1 MPVAMSLLLFLHHVS
16 LLLACRAACPST
28 TQTLEIIVSRV
39 CIFSASAPEI
49 TGHITSLASRAD
61 A

>member
-28 TQTLEIIVSRV
+28 TQTLEIILSRV
-39 CIFSASAPEI
+39 CIFFGQR
-49 TGHITSLASRAD
+49 TGDNRSNHLPSEPS
-61 A
+61 